1 MQIAVYGCLPALGV
15 LAITGIQ
22 LWAAK
27 MEIFSWTSEQTK
39 KKFHFL
45 DDDLFERTT
54 VLAANQGLYNLLLA
68 AGLVWSLFIGDLVW
82 AAKIAAFFLA
92 LVWIAGVFGTWSA
105 RGGARVFWLPILGQ
119 TATSTVALAL
129 LLSDWP
135 SGS

>member
-1 MQIAVYGCLPALGV
+1 MQIGEFGLWPALGIILV
-15 LAITGIQ
+15 AAAQIL
-22 LWAAK
+22 AAK
-27 MEIFSWTSEQTK
+27 MEILDWTSERTK
-39 KKFHFL
+39 RKFHFL

-68 AGLVWSLFIGDLVW
+68 AGLIWSLFIGDPVW

-105 RGGARVFWLPILGQ
+105 RGGARVFWLPIIGQ

-129 LLSDWP
+129 LLSHWP